1 MNELVAG
8 GGSYMLPALFGIA
21 VVFFCVVVFI
31 SMRRAVRA
39 NDQILLLEALLREQR
54 KQTKVLQQLVEL
66 SCEPEVTE
74 TDVENTPELAVEE
87 PSHLTFRAER

>member
-54 KQTKVLQQLVEL
+54 KQTKVLHQLVEL

>member
-39 NDQILLLEALLREQR
+39 NDQILLLEASLREQR
-54 KQTKVLQQLVEL
+54 KQTKILQQLVEL
-66 SCEPEVTE
+66 SCEPEV
-74 TDVENTPELAVEE
+74 VEPRVESVNEQPTEE

>member
-54 KQTKVLQQLVEL
+54 KQTKVLQQLAEL

-74 TDVENTPELAVEE
+74 TDVENAPELAVEE

>member
-1 MNELVAG
+1 
-8 GGSYMLPALFGIA
+8 
-21 VVFFCVVVFI
+21 
-31 SMRRAVRA
+31 MRRAVRA

-74 TDVENTPELAVEE
+74 ADVENTPELAVEE
-87 PSHLTFRAER
+87 PSHLTFSAER

>member
-66 SCEPEVTE
+66 SLEPEVTE
-74 TDVENTPELAVEE
+74 TDVENTAELVVEE

>member
-1 MNELVAG
+1 MNELIAG

-39 NDQILLLEALLREQR
+39 NDQVLLLEALLREQR
-54 KQTKVLQQLVEL
+54 KQTKILNQLVEL
-66 SCEPEVTE
+66 SCEPEIAE
-74 TDVENTPELAVEE
+74 SFEESDSEQPAEE

>member
-1 MNELVAG
+1 MNELIAG

-39 NDQILLLEALLREQR
+39 NDHILLLEALLREQR
-54 KQTKVLQQLVEL
+54 KQTKMLHELIEL
-66 SCEPEVTE
+66 SCEPAE
-74 TDVENTPELAVEE
+74 DPANENDEEPTLDE
-87 PSHLTFRAER
+87 PSHLTFKAER

>member
-66 SCEPEVTE
+66 SCELEVTE

-87 PSHLTFRAER
+87 SSYLTFRAER

>member
-31 SMRRAVRA
+31 SMRSAVRA
-39 NDQILLLEALLREQR
+39 NDQIALLEALLKEQKR
-54 KQTKVLQQLVEL
+54 QTHALNQLIEL
-66 SCEPEVTE
+66 SSEPKLDELE
-74 TDVENTPELAVEE
+74 EALDDVVVEE
-87 PSHLTFRAER
+87 NGHLNFTAER

>member
-66 SCEPEVTE
+66 SCEPESTVAE
-74 TDVENTPELAVEE
+74 VENSHEQAVEE
-87 PSHLTFRAER
+87 PSHLTFSAER